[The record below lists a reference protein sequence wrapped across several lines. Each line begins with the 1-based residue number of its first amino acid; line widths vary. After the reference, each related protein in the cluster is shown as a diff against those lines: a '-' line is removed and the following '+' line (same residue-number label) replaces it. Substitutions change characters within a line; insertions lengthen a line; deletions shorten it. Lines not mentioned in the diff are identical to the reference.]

1 MKNKSLPLI
10 YKTILGATLI
20 ATPVIVLAG
29 TGPYVGLEGGA
40 NWERPQNVLNGGAVT
55 GTLHYK
61 TGWAAGVVGGYAFA
75 NGLRPELELGFRR
88 NQLGRTVPASASI
101 GGFENAQTVM
111 ANLWYDYK
119 APSGLFHWVHPY
131 IGGGVGAV
139 RFAYSGL
146 VVNGVAFPN
155 AYNSRFG
162 FQGGAGV
169 GVDLT
174 PNLTVSAD
182 YRYIQSAHETTA
194 IGSTRYRANTAMLGV
209 RYSFGHEP
217 MEPVQAAPPPPPPP
231 APMAEETPP
240 PATAESAESANRK
253 FEDVHFAF
261 DKSNLSDGAKASLTG
276 DAQTINKLTKA
287 NPQLKVNVAGH
298 TDWIGTAAYN
308 QALSERRAN
317 AVKSYLGMKGVDAS
331 RIDTFAY
338 GESKPIAPNTTAEGR
353 ALNRRAEVQ
362 TKNP

>member
-20 ATPVIVLAG
+20 ATPVIVFAG
-29 TGPYVGLEGGA
+29 TGPYVGLEGGV
-40 NWERPQNVLNGGAVT
+40 NVENPQNVVNKGVLSE
-55 GTLHYK
+55 TLHFQ

-75 NGLRPELELGFRR
+75 NGLRPELELNFRR
-88 NQLGRTVPASASI
+88 GGLDPAVPATIHI
-101 GGFENAQTVM
+101 GGGFQNAESVM
-111 ANLWYDYK
+111 TNLWYDYK

-139 RFAYSGL
+139 RFANSGYI
-146 VVNGVAFPN
+146 VNGSRVPN
-155 AYNSRFG
+155 AYNARFG

-174 PNLTVSAD
+174 PHVTMSAD
-182 YRYIQSAHETTA
+182 YRYIQSAHETSG

-217 MEPVQAAPPPPPPP
+217 MEAASPSPSPS
-231 APMAEETPP
+231 PMAEEAPP
-240 PATAESAESANRK
+240 SATTESANRK
-253 FEDVHFAF
+253 FENVHFAF
-261 DKSNLSDGAKASLTG
+261 DKSNLSDYAKASLTG
-276 DAQTINKLTKA
+276 DAQTINKLTTA

-353 ALNRRAEVQ
+353 ALNRRAEIS